1 VRIVKSRVEPRY
13 QETASDDIP
22 VTDNMDGVS
31 VKVIAAECLG
41 VRSAVRPR
49 TPAMCLDVARLRQPV
64 PRGWSACA
72 YVVAGEAVF
81 EGAASAVGARTLVVF
96 GGDGDGVNARAAEE
110 ATGATRG

>member
-64 PRGWSACA
+64 PPTSSPARPSSREPPPPWACA
-72 YVVAGEAVF
+72 RSSCS
-81 EGAASAVGARTLVVF
+81 AAT
-96 GGDGDGVNARAAEE
+96 
-110 ATGATRG
+110 ATA